1 MIKANLIFVI
11 LGLTLSTCYT
21 QTVVVTDFNIVS
33 GSQVPF
39 IKTFENQWNDEL
51 EFAVYGWIK
60 IPSWVNSEVQVF
72 RLSAN
77 KDINS
82 NTIGDRVL
90 KSFVQDNKVMF
101 ETYDSQNYDPKVQHS
116 YLNQGDSF
124 GQWFFIYQ
132 GYNPK
137 TTKTYGWVQNAAGKG
152 QGGYSNQ
159 LARHNKSNF
168 YQVIVGP
175 NSGIKG
181 SDKVEIKIL
190 WIQAGSGAYRESNFD
205 TRDTNVV
212 VVPIPSVK
220 CPTVYSEC
228 DYKGN
233 SSSYCESVPSVKI
246 PQIKSVVIP
255 SGFNKI
261 TVYNLENYKGKT
273 IIFNKS
279 VSCLD
284 KVDFTF
290 LEREGYITV
299 VDNNQSKK
307 LQKALRSNKK

>member
-1 MIKANLIFVI
+1 MRKANLIFVI
-11 LGLTLSTCYT
+11 LGLTLSACYA
-21 QTVVVTDFNIVS
+21 QTVVVTDFTIAAGNS
-33 GSQVPF
+33 VPY

-51 EFAVYGWIK
+51 EFAVYGWIR

-82 NTIGDRVL
+82 NTLGDRVL

-101 ETYDSQNYDPKVQHS
+101 ETYDAQNYDPKVQHS

-159 LARHNKSNF
+159 LARHTKSNF

-175 NSGIKG
+175 NSGLKG
-181 SDKVEIKIL
+181 SDKVEVKIL
-190 WIQAGSGAYRESNFD
+190 WIQAGSGAYRENNFD

-220 CPTVYSEC
+220 CPTVYSQC
-228 DYKGN
+228 DYKGD
-233 SSSYCESVPSVKI
+233 SSSYCQSVPSVKI
-246 PQIKSVVIP
+246 PVIKSVVIP
-255 SGFNKI
+255 DGFNKI

-273 IIFNKS
+273 VIFNKS

-284 KVDFTF
+284 KFEFAF

-299 VDNNQSKK
+299 IDNKESKK
-307 LQKALRSNKK
+307 SKNALRSNRK